1 MSTGAWIFMAAS
13 WALIFGLNIF
23 CLAQSLRNRK

>member
-23 CLAQSLRNRK
+23 CLATFFRNRK

>member
-23 CLAQSLRNRK
+23 YLSQFLRKRK